1 MELTVIS
8 NLTQQE
14 ILQYA
19 ISNGMLDLAY
29 MQEEIQMHKRKE
41 LIEKHP
47 YKIWEN
53 KKGVWFT
60 YIPDKEK
67 GRIRKE
73 RTSKNAIENV
83 IVEYWKQFEENPTL
97 ADIFNEYYEKKLE
110 NKEISKA
117 TYDRYVLDF
126 NKYFVGISSK
136 RIKEISEL
144 DIDNFIHET
153 IGKFNLTAKRYSG
166 VRTIILAIFK
176 YAKKK
181 QLIGFSITNIINDID
196 ISKKAFKSVKKA
208 PSSQVFTES
217 ELPLVT
223 DYLMDNIDMMNL
235 GLLLIFKTGLRNGEL
250 AKISREEVMD
260 YTIPIK
266 RTETRYKDKAG
277 KCVYDIKESPKTEAG
292 FRSAILPTKYKW
304 IIDKILELNPDGEW
318 LFEKNGNRIKTYSF
332 RRRLN
337 YICEA
342 KVHMEQSKSPHKIR
356 KTYCTLLLD
365 SKVEES
371 LITNVVGHTDI
382 KTTKEHYN
390 FDRKSVERKRE
401 VLGMV
406 NGL

>member
-1 MELTVIS
+1 
-8 NLTQQE
+8 
-14 ILQYA
+14 
-19 ISNGMLDLAY
+19 MLNLAY

-53 KKGVWFT
+53 KSGIWFT
-60 YIPDKEK
+60 YIPDKKK

-83 IVEYWKQFEENPTL
+83 IVEYWKQFEENPTID
-97 ADIFNEYYEKKLE
+97 DIFNEYYNKKLE

-126 NKYFVGISSK
+126 NKYFVGFSSK

-144 DIDNFIHET
+144 DIDNFIHEI
-153 IGKFNLTAKRYSG
+153 IGKFNLSAKRYSG
-166 VRTIILAIFK
+166 VRTIILAVFK

-181 QLIGFSITNIINDID
+181 QLIEFSITNVINDID

-223 DYLMDNIDMMNL
+223 DYLMENLDMMNL
-235 GLLLIFKTGLRNGEL
+235 GLLLIFKTGLRIGEL
-250 AKISREEVMD
+250 ATIRREEVLD
-260 YTIPIK
+260 YTIPIN
-266 RTETRYKDKAG
+266 RTETRYKDDTG
-277 KCVYDIKESPKTEAG
+277 KCIYDIKESPKTEAG
-292 FRSAILPTKYKW
+292 IRSAILPTKYKW

-342 KVHMEQSKSPHKIR
+342 KIHMQSKSPHKIR

-365 SKVEES
+365 SKIEES
-371 LITNVVGHTDI
+371 LITDVVGHTDI

-401 VLGMV
+401 VLGTV